1 MAYVVAAIWR
11 AKEGQADTI
20 LRVIE
25 KMTPLSRQEPG
36 CVFYQAHR
44 SPTDPNLFF
53 LYEQYV
59 DEAGYEAHM
68 ATPHFEQYVKGEAI
82 PNLEND
88 IRIYGE
94 QICQELWISARG
106 CHKGLWAH
114 PQPISAY
121 SLRCEQ
127 NGVGQATGNLGKFS

>member
-20 LRVIE
+20 LQVIE

-82 PNLEND
+82 PNLASRERAFYETLN
-88 IRIYGE
+88 
-94 QICQELWISARG
+94 
-106 CHKGLWAH
+106 
-114 PQPISAY
+114 
-121 SLRCEQ
+121 
-127 NGVGQATGNLGKFS
+127 F

>member
-1 MAYVVAAIWR
+1 MTYVVTAIWR

-36 CVFYQAHR
+36 CLFYQAHR
-44 SPTDPNLFF
+44 SPTDSNLFF

-59 DEAGYEAHM
+59 DAGGYEAHM

-82 PNLEND
+82 PNLESRERAFYETLN
-88 IRIYGE
+88 
-94 QICQELWISARG
+94 
-106 CHKGLWAH
+106 
-114 PQPISAY
+114 
-121 SLRCEQ
+121 
-127 NGVGQATGNLGKFS
+127 F

>member
-1 MAYVVAAIWR
+1 MAYVVSAIWR

-25 KMTPLSRQEPG
+25 KMTPLSRKEPG

-82 PNLEND
+82 PNLVSRQRALYET
-88 IRIYGE
+88 I
-94 QICQELWISARG
+94 
-106 CHKGLWAH
+106 
-114 PQPISAY
+114 
-121 SLRCEQ
+121 
-127 NGVGQATGNLGKFS
+127 

>member
-68 ATPHFEQYVKGEAI
+68 ATPLFEQYVKGEAI
-82 PNLEND
+82 PNLESRERAFYET
-88 IRIYGE
+88 I
-94 QICQELWISARG
+94 
-106 CHKGLWAH
+106 
-114 PQPISAY
+114 
-121 SLRCEQ
+121 
-127 NGVGQATGNLGKFS
+127 